1 MSSYLKGLKD
11 DVLLTTGRIKV
22 ATGDIQHKVTYNV
35 TYGDIKQHRIETVHD
50 LLKSLFDEERLKCI
64 MNMGSAFWSHF
75 PSGHSAQ
82 FEVIAD
88 EHKETVSV
96 TADKVKSTDIT
107 HQEARDGLYFELPC
121 ELFGWTKK
129 TTVRYRRIVSG
140 TIEENYSVS
149 RPAHNLTETKR
160 GTVWSYDRRLTTS
173 SLAYYRYEIPWKD

>member
-1 MSSYLKGLKD
+1 MSGDTFYLTLPSNDGSLKYFPDNKNNSWKNRLDKRIDLEGEWEVGLSSISLPHDSKVSSYLKGLKDD

-64 MNMGSAFWSHF
+64 MNMGSAFGSHF
-75 PSGHSAQ
+75 SSGHSAQ

-88 EHKETVSV
+88 EDKETITV

-107 HQEARDGLYFELPC
+107 HQEVRDGLYFELPRD
-121 ELFGWTKK
+121 
-129 TTVRYRRIVSG
+129 V
-140 TIEENYSVS
+140 
-149 RPAHNLTETKR
+149 
-160 GTVWSYDRRLTTS
+160 
-173 SLAYYRYEIPWKD
+173 